1 MDFHFSNTEM
11 YLYYNL
17 QQYPLPKQFCFLYF
31 DFSEIQNLLKKLS
44 LICQTSY
51 SGMAVEKKYEKGYY
65 LSHWVLFSSLV

>member
-51 SGMAVEKKYEKGYY
+51 TGMAVEKKI
-65 LSHWVLFSSLV
+65 